1 MTKKTYADYLA
12 DSLGKNAEDITIGD
26 INDNPMIVKEM
37 YLTNDQIKKFFG
49 PRKKIKININGID
62 YDLKDIEFKDN

>member
-37 YLTNDQIKKFFG
+37 HLTNDQIKKFFG
-49 PRKKIKININGID
+49 TQKK
-62 YDLKDIEFKDN
+62 